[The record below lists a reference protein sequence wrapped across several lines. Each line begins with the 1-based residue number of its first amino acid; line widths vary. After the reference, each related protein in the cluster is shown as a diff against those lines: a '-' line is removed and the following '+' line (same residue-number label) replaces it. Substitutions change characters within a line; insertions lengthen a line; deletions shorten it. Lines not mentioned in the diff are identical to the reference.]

1 MSGPLLEV
9 RNLTTRFDTQR
20 GLVRAVED
28 VSFTVDAGETMAIV
42 GESGSGKTVTAM
54 SLMRMVRRPGRITGG
69 QILFHGANLLDMNAE
84 QMRAVRGAGMSLVFQ
99 DPIIRHHHL
108 AQEERA
114 NIALGATAEA

>member
-9 RNLTTRFDTQR
+9 RNLTTRFDTPR

-69 QILFHGANLLDMNAE
+69 QI
-84 QMRAVRGAGMSLVFQ
+84 
-99 DPIIRHHHL
+99 
-108 AQEERA
+108 
-114 NIALGATAEA
+114 